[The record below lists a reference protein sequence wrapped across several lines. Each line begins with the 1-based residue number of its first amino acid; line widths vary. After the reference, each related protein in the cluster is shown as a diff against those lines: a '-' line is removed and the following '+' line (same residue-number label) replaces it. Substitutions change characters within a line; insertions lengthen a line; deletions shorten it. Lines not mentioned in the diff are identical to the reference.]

1 MRKQVKQET
10 YGRNQPNILIATD
23 NVNILL
29 KYRESHNGK
38 SNIQKYAVY
47 KMCIVETRGIR
58 EVENKGMG
66 KIETSQLVTKKK
78 EEIMILNL
86 SKQN

>member
-1 MRKQVKQET
+1 
-10 YGRNQPNILIATD
+10 
-23 NVNILL
+23 
-29 KYRESHNGK
+29 
-38 SNIQKYAVY
+38 
-47 KMCIVETRGIR
+47 MCIVETRGIR

-86 SKQN
+86 SK